1 MILFILIVI
10 AEILICA
17 FRSTRKNIVRL
28 ICNVGSVL
36 LAGAIILIIAAAGK
50 KSFADLFDIDLTFGG
65 NLSKANAGKLD
76 SIITTFAAGAALS
89 VLYAVIY
96 WIIKIISLIITKIVM
111 KNKDKADTAPVSS
124 ETGFSFNPI
133 GLIFGLV
140 IGLICAGFTTMP
152 YTGLQQLF
160 TDKESSQ
167 AVGDLVTTQAGATP
181 GKLVKTSSTPRALT
195 LSKFTGIGF
204 LTNAIF
210 NNLTTAKTDAGKE
223 SLVEFAVPYLNNIND
238 FLPFGDENAE
248 YSELMHA
255 GSDALDVFGKTKL
268 FTEKEKL
275 EMIKYA
281 VENNVPDVPIPEYRT
296 LGSLSEDLTYGA
308 NIVEVFEKAVPHS
321 GRNSLIDSID
331 IKKLDLDHD
340 DIVKLADNLYS
351 MNGGA
356 FYVNLLLDKVFG
368 SNKPHIDTNSDAFRA
383 TKPDFIEVLESAM
396 KLKNVITMEI
406 DKIEDIDIDELKDT
420 VKSIKDSDLISE
432 EDFHEIID
440 NVKEN
445 IKESNIDLEE
455 IKKLPE
461 LKDIDLSGY
470 DSIDDIPD
478 SLIDAWLES
487 H

>member
-1 MILFILIVI
+1 MILFILIVV
-10 AEILICA
+10 AEMLICA
-17 FRSTRKNIVRL
+17 FRSTRKNTVRL
-28 ICNVGSVL
+28 ICNVGSVIL
-36 LAGAIILIIAAAGK
+36 SGAIILIMYVTFKRSFSDMAG
-50 KSFADLFDIDLTFGG
+50 FDPTLGG
-65 NLSKANAGKLD
+65 NLTKSDAGKLD
-76 SIITTFAAGAALS
+76 SIITAFVTGVAFS

-96 WIIKIISLIITKIVM
+96 WIFKIISLIVTKIVM
-111 KNKDKADTAPVSS
+111 KNKDNSDSVSEPS
-124 ETGFSFNPI
+124 GTGTSFNPV

-140 IGLICAGFTTMP
+140 IGLICAGFTIMP

-160 TDKESSQ
+160 TDKESVE
-167 AVGDLVTTQAGATP
+167 AVTGLVTTQAGATP
-181 GKLVKTSSTPRALT
+181 GKLVKVSSSPRALT

-204 LTNAIF
+204 VTNGIF
-210 NNLTTAKTDAGKE
+210 NTLTTAKTEAGKE

-248 YSELMHA
+248 FSELMHA
-255 GSDALDVFGKTKL
+255 GSKALDVFGMTKL
-268 FTEKEKL
+268 FSEEEKL
-275 EMIKYA
+275 NMIKYA
-281 VENNVPDVPIPEYRT
+281 VNKNVPDVPVPGSRS
-296 LGSLSEDLTYGA
+296 LGSLSEDVSYAA

-321 GRNSLIDSID
+321 GRNDLIDSID
-331 IKKLDLDHD
+331 IEKIDLDHD

-351 MNGGA
+351 MNEGA

-368 SNKPHIDTNSDAFRA
+368 SNSPHIDTDNDAFRA
-383 TKPDFIEVLESAM
+383 TKPDFIEILESAM
-396 KLKNVITMEI
+396 KLKNVISVEI
-406 DKIEDIDIDELKDT
+406 DNIENIDIDELKDT

-440 NVKEN
+440 NVKET

-478 SLIDAWLES
+478 SVIDAWLES